1 MLRRGPNSTPLIAQH
16 RRGETTP
23 AATSKLPNKIRRSN
37 RKRSVKRRSKTTMM
51 NEEENPGNGRVGPEG
66 LCAILQRERRNCIDM
81 VIHAH
86 VPHPLHVHATLN
98 VHSLMDEQMCCP
110 LLSLLSCMLR
120 YTQWP
125 LCFCVQRPEAE
136 YAQRVLRRGPNSTP
150 LIDLHRRGEATPAAT
165 AKFPKKIRRSNR

>member
-1 MLRRGPNSTPLIAQH
+1 MKKKTP
-16 RRGETTP
+16 REWG
-23 AATSKLPNKIRRSN
+23 
-37 RKRSVKRRSKTTMM
+37 
-51 NEEENPGNGRVGPEG
+51 VGPEG
-66 LCAILQRERRNCIDM
+66 LCAISQREQRNCIDM

-98 VHSLMDEQMCCP
+98 VHSLMHEQMCCP

-150 LIDLHRRGEATPAAT
+150 LIAQHRRGETTPAAT
-165 AKFPKKIRRSNR
+165 TKLPNKIRRSNRKRSVKRRSKTTMMNEEENRPISTLLV